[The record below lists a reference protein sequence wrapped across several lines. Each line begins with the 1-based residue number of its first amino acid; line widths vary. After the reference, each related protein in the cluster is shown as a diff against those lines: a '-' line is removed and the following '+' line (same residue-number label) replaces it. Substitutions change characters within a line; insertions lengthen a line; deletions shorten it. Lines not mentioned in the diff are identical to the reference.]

1 VIRVNVNVRQPLHKH
16 QLLLVAQQLP
26 EHQQLQHLVAVEV
39 VMEQQLEPQPQQ
51 LLVMVVAMVVVA
63 VVVAVVAVVE
73 QQLLPPEQKLGLV
86 QLHVLVVNAMDV
98 MVIVQQK
105 NAWLMI

>member
-1 VIRVNVNVRQPLHKH
+1 
-16 QLLLVAQQLP
+16 
-26 EHQQLQHLVAVEV
+26 VAV
-39 VMEQQLEPQPQQ
+39 
-51 LLVMVVAMVVVA
+51 VVAVVVVAVVVAVVVVAVVVVA

>member
-1 VIRVNVNVRQPLHKH
+1 
-16 QLLLVAQQLP
+16 
-26 EHQQLQHLVAVEV
+26 
-39 VMEQQLEPQPQQ
+39 MEQQLEPQPQQ

-63 VVVAVVAVVE
+63 VVVVAVAAVVE